1 MNVQGNHGNVD
12 LSRSGF
18 PCIYFVVRY
27 VLYLPGVGKGRECVV
42 WVYGDVNFV
51 KCMCVRTGVVKVC
64 NVWAIY

>member
-1 MNVQGNHGNVD
+1 M
-12 LSRSGF
+12 
-18 PCIYFVVRY
+18 RY